1 MLPIDPVLPALAAA
15 LQARGVAVLQAPP
28 GAGKTTRV
36 PLHLLR
42 ALPAGQKLVM
52 LEPRRIAARAA
63 ARYMAGT
70 LGEPVGATVGYRV
83 RLDTRVGPATRI
95 EVVTEGVLTRM
106 LQHDPSLDG
115 IGVVIFDE
123 FHERSLHADLG
134 LALALQSRAILRPDL
149 RLLVMS
155 ATLDGARVAAL
166 LADDAGPAP
175 VITSE
180 GRAFPVETRHVP
192 VPGARGFD
200 REVERRTVA
209 TIREALATHE
219 GDLLV
224 FLPGAGEIAR
234 VEQALRD
241 DPASLPHG
249 SWLAPLHG
257 ALAPEL
263 QDRAIAPSVPGERKV
278 VLATNAAET
287 SLTIEGVRVV
297 VDSGW
302 MRVPRFDARRGMTRL
317 ETVRVSRAS
326 ADQRRGRAGRVGPG
340 TCYRLWDAAEDH
352 GLVPHRAPEIL
363 DADLAPLAL
372 ELAEAGIA
380 EPAALRWIDAPPA
393 AAFAQARELLR
404 ELGALDEAG
413 RITPHGRALAGLA
426 AHPRI
431 GHMLLRAEEWG
442 AAALACDLAALLA
455 DRDVL
460 RAEPG
465 APADADLRLRLDLL
479 RGLARGERTPAMV
492 QGMRVD
498 QGALRRALAESRAWR
513 RALRVRDDAA
523 TEPDDA
529 GLLVALA
536 WPDRIAQRRAA
547 AGGGTTSA
555 AGAVNAVN
563 AASAASAANAI
574 GAATARFLLRN
585 GSGAV
590 LDARQPLA
598 QRPWLAVAELGG
610 IGAADRI
617 FLAAP
622 LEQDDVERRFA
633 GQLAHERTVEW
644 DAGARAVRARERVR
658 LGALVLRESPL
669 RDPDPELVS
678 RALLGLVQREGL
690 DVLPWDDDAR
700 ALRARLAFM
709 HRLDP
714 EWPDVGDDALLGS
727 LEAWLGPALTG
738 ITRVDDVR
746 VADALSRRLDW
757 SQRARLDELAPTHVA
772 VPTGSRIRVDYSDPA
787 APVLA
792 VRLQELFGMRA
803 SPMLAGRVPV
813 VIHLLSPAMRP
824 VQVTRDLA
832 GFWRSGY
839 FDVRKEL
846 KGRYPKHYWPD
857 DPLSAEPRRGTRPR

>member
-1 MLPIDPVLPALAAA
+1 MLPIDSVLPELAAA

-36 PLHLLR
+36 PLHLLA

-63 ARYMAGT
+63 ARFMAGT
-70 LGEPVGATVGYRV
+70 LGEPVGATVGYRI

-106 LQHDPSLDG
+106 LQHDPALE
-115 IGVVIFDE
+115 GVATVIFDE

-134 LALALQSRAILRPDL
+134 LALTLQSRAILRPDL

-166 LADDAGPAP
+166 LGDDAPAP
-175 VITSE
+175 IVRSE
-180 GRAFPVETRHVP
+180 GRAFPVETRHLP

-200 REVERRTVA
+200 RDAERRAVTA
-209 TIREALATHE
+209 IRDALATHD

-234 VEQALRD
+234 VEQAIAAG
-241 DPASLPHG
+241 PPLPRG
-249 SWLAPLHG
+249 TWVAPLHSSLS
-257 ALAPEL
+257 AEQ
-263 QDRAIAPSVPGERKV
+263 QDRAIAPSPPGERKV

-297 VDSGW
+297 IDSGW
-302 MRVPRFDARRGMTRL
+302 MRVPRFDPRRGMTRL

-340 TCYRLWDAAEDH
+340 TCYRLWDRGEDH
-352 GLVPHRAPEIL
+352 GLVPHRTPEIL

-380 EPAALRWIDAPPA
+380 DPGALRWLDAPPA

-404 ELGALDEAG
+404 KLGALDDRG
-413 RITPHGRALAGLA
+413 RITAHGHALARIA

-431 GHMLLRAEEWG
+431 GHMLLG
-442 AAALACDLAALLA
+442 ADAFGAGALACDLAALLA
-455 DRDVL
+455 DRDIL
-460 RAEPG
+460 RGEPG
-465 APADADLRLRLDLL
+465 APSDADIRLRLELL
-479 RGLARGERTPAMV
+479 HGLARGERPPATV
-492 QGMRVD
+492 HGLRVD
-498 QGALRRALAESRAWR
+498 QGALRRALAEARGWR
-513 RALRVRDDAA
+513 RAMRV
-523 TEPDDA
+523 PDDA
-529 GLLVALA
+529 PWEIDDAGSLIALA
-536 WPDRIAQRRAA
+536 WPDRIAQRR
-547 AGGGTTSA
+547 SSP
-555 AGAVNAVN
+555 AGAPGAPG
-563 AASAASAANAI
+563 ASS
-574 GAATARFLLRN
+574 ATAAPVRYLLRN
-585 GSGAV
+585 GSGGE

-598 QRPWLAVAELGG
+598 QRTWLAVAELGG

-622 LEQDDVERRFA
+622 LELADVERRFA
-633 GQLAHERTVEW
+633 PQLERERVVEW
-644 DAGARAVRARERVR
+644 DPAARAVRARERVR
-658 LGALVLRESPL
+658 LGALVLREGPL
-669 RDPDPELVS
+669 RDPGAALVT
-678 RALLGLVQREGL
+678 RALLDAVRREGL
-690 DVLPWDDDAR
+690 GILPWTDESR
-700 ALRARLAFM
+700 AQRARLAFM
-709 HRLDP
+709 HRLDAT
-714 EWPDVGDDALLGS
+714 WPDVDDHALLSTLDDWLAPALAGVARFDEVRVGDALL
-727 LEAWLGPALTG
+727 
-738 ITRVDDVR
+738 
-746 VADALSRRLDW
+746 RRLDW
-757 SQRARLDELAPTHVA
+757 AQRARLDELAPTHLE
-772 VPTGSRIRVDYSDPA
+772 VPSGSHIRVDYGDAA
-787 APVLA
+787 APVLS

-803 SPMLAGRVPV
+803 SPSVGGGRVPV

-846 KGRYPKHYWPD
+846 KGRYPKHDWPD
-857 DPLSAEPRRGTRPR
+857 DPLSATPRRGTRPR

>member
-15 LQARGVAVLQAPP
+15 LEARGVAVLLAPP

-42 ALPAGQKLVM
+42 TLPAGQKLVM

-63 ARYMAGT
+63 ARYMART

-83 RLDTRVGPATRI
+83 RLDTRVGPATRV

-106 LQHDPSLDG
+106 LQHDPSLEG
-115 IGVVIFDE
+115 TGVVIFDE

-166 LADDAGPAP
+166 LGDDAGPAP
-175 VITSE
+175 VIASE

-209 TIREALATHE
+209 TIREALAAHE
-219 GDLLV
+219 GDLLA

-241 DPASLPHG
+241 DPAALPRG
-249 SWLAPLHG
+249 TWLAPLHG

-263 QDRAIAPSVPGERKV
+263 QDRAIAPAVAGERKV

-380 EPAALRWIDAPPA
+380 DPAELRWIDAPPA

-404 ELGALDEAG
+404 ELGALDDAG
-413 RITPHGRALAGLA
+413 RITAHGHALAGLA

-431 GHMLLRAEEWG
+431 GHMLLRAGEWG
-442 AAALACDLAALLA
+442 AAPLACDLAALLA
-455 DRDVL
+455 DRDLL
-460 RAEPG
+460 RADPG
-465 APADADLRLRLDLL
+465 APGDADLRLRLELL
-479 RGLARGERTPAMV
+479 RGLARGDRAPATV

-498 QGALRRALAESRAWR
+498 QGALRRALTESRAWR
-513 RALRVRDDAA
+513 RTLRVRDDAA
-523 TEPDDA
+523 AEPDDA

-536 WPDRIAQRRAA
+536 WPDRIAQRRAGA
-547 AGGGTTSA
+547 AGGAGSGAGSATGGTTPAGSSG
-555 AGAVNAVN
+555 GAV
-563 AASAASAANAI
+563 
-574 GAATARFLLRN
+574 ARFLLRN

-622 LEQDDVERRFA
+622 IELGDIERRF
-633 GQLAHERTVEW
+633 GEQVERERTVEW

-669 RDPDPELVS
+669 RDPDPALVS
-678 RALLGLVQREGL
+678 RALLGVVRREGL
-690 DVLPWDDDAR
+690 DVLPWSDDAR
-700 ALRARLAFM
+700 SLRARLAFM

-714 EWPDVGDDALLGS
+714 AWPDVGDDALLDS
-727 LEAWLGPALTG
+727 LEAWLGPALAG
-738 ITRVDDVR
+738 ITRLDAVR
-746 VADALSRRLDW
+746 VADALLQRLDW
-757 SQRARLDELAPTHVA
+757 SRRARLDELAPTHLA
-772 VPTGSRIRVDYSDPA
+772 VPTGSRIRVDYADPA

-792 VRLQELFGMRA
+792 VRLQELFGMRE

-813 VIHLLSPAMRP
+813 VMHLLSPAMRP

-857 DPLSAEPRRGTRPR
+857 DPLSAAPRRGTRSR

>member
-1 MLPIDPVLPALAAA
+1 MLPIEPVLPALAAA
-15 LQARGVAVLQAPP
+15 LEARGVAVLQAPP

-42 ALPAGQKLVM
+42 TLPAGRKLVM

-63 ARYMAGT
+63 ARYMARS

-83 RLDTRVGPATRI
+83 RLDTRVGPTTRV

-106 LQHDPSLDG
+106 LQHDAALEG
-115 IGVVIFDE
+115 VGVVIFDE

-134 LALALQSRAILRPDL
+134 LALTLQSRAILRPDL

-166 LADDAGPAP
+166 LGDAEGPAP

-180 GRAFPVETRHVP
+180 GRAFPVDTRHVP

-200 REVERRTVA
+200 REAERRTLA
-209 TIREALATHE
+209 TIRDALATHE

-234 VEQALRD
+234 VGQALRND
-241 DPASLPHG
+241 SAALPRG
-249 SWLAPLHG
+249 TWVAPLHG

-297 VDSGW
+297 VDTGW

-352 GLVPHRAPEIL
+352 GLVPHRTPEIL

-380 EPAALRWIDAPPA
+380 DPAALRWLDAPPA

-404 ELGALDEAG
+404 ELGALDAEG
-413 RITPHGRALAGLA
+413 RITAHGRALSGLA

-431 GHMLLRAEEWG
+431 GHMLLRAGEWG

-455 DRDVL
+455 DRDLL

-465 APADADLRLRLDLL
+465 MPADADLRLRLELL
-479 RGLARGERTPAMV
+479 HGLARGERPPATV
-492 QGMRVD
+492 HGLRVD
-498 QGALRRALAESRAWR
+498 QGALHRALTESRAWR
-513 RALRVRDDAA
+513 RTLRVRDDARVA
-523 TEPDDA
+523 LDDA

-536 WPDRIAQRRAA
+536 WPDRIAQRRPVP
-547 AGGGTTSA
+547 
-555 AGAVNAVN
+555 AGAP
-563 AASAASAANAI
+563 
-574 GAATARFLLRN
+574 GAATTRFLLRS
-585 GSGAV
+585 GSGAE

-598 QRPWLAVAELGG
+598 QRSWLAVAELGG

-622 LEQDDVERRFA
+622 LEQGDIERHFA
-633 GQLAHERTVEW
+633 DQLERERTVEW
-644 DAGARAVRARERVR
+644 DAAAGAVRARERMR
-658 LGALVLRESPL
+658 LGALVLREGPL
-669 RDPDPELVS
+669 RDPEPALVS
-678 RALLGLVQREGL
+678 RALLAAVRREGL
-690 DVLPWDDDAR
+690 GVLPWNDEAR
-700 ALRARLAFM
+700 SLRARLAFL

-714 EWPDVGDDALLGS
+714 AWPAVDDDALLAT
-727 LEAWLGPALTG
+727 LEDWLAPALVATS
-738 ITRVDDVR
+738 RLDAVR
-746 VADALSRRLDW
+746 VPDALLQRLDW
-757 SQRARLDELAPTHVA
+757 SQRARLDELAPTHLA
-772 VPTGSRIRVDYSDPA
+772 VPTGSRIRVDYGDPA

-792 VRLQELFGMRA
+792 VRLQELFGMRE
-803 SPMLAGRVPV
+803 SPTLGAGRVPV

-857 DPLSAEPRRGTRPR
+857 DPLTAEPRRGTGKR